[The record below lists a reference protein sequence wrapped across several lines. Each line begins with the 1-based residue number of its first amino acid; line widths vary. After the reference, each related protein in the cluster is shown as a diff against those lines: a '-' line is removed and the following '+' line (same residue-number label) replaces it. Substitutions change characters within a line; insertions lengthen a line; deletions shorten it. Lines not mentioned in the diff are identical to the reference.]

1 MSRHWM
7 EGDWPDAAED
17 TPEVKAMKRLLKAA
31 KDVVARCA
39 IAGDHE
45 DKLLIEFDDAIN
57 DAESFLYPE
66 DDDPRSMG
74 WVGDDGLP

>member
-1 MSRHWM
+1 MTHWM
-7 EGDWPDAAED
+7 EGDWPDQSED
-17 TPEVKAMKRLLKAA
+17 AQEVKAMKRLLKTA
-31 KDVVARCA
+31 KDFIARYV
-39 IAGDHE
+39 IADDHE
-45 DKLLIEFDDAIN
+45 DELIGEFDDAIN